1 MVLRC
6 RCRVCISAR
15 LCKPLRRY
23 DPVTTRCKYV
33 LVSSLMSSLTSNG
46 RIRDVPTQRQIL
58 RVADSFAS
66 SSCGVYWWA
75 GGQGCADRR
84 LSGMK
89 TASLQGRTCSVSAR
103 PCTPARPGTGSQQG
117 RTNAEAGTY
126 MRRDSVKEEGQAV
139 SNEELFFKGPRRR
152 SACQR
157 KGAAIS

>member
-75 GGQGCADRR
+75 GGAGLCRPSVFRDENRELTGTYLQRVG
-84 LSGMK
+84 
-89 TASLQGRTCSVSAR
+89 TALHPSTTWHGLV
-103 PCTPARPGTGSQQG
+103 
-117 RTNAEAGTY
+117 AGTY
-126 MRRDSVKEEGQAV
+126 QRRGLHKHASMQA
-139 SNEELFFKGPRRR
+139 L
-152 SACQR
+152 
-157 KGAAIS
+157 